1 MKSIAFGQYYPA
13 NSIIHRM
20 DPRAKVILAVLYIV
34 CTFLCR
40 NVFCFAALLLS
51 AVLLTTVSRV
61 PLRMILRSIRPLIV
75 ILTFTSLINIFMTK
89 GEHLLT
95 PTWQI
100 PLWGER
106 VWRIRIFEEGLWNA
120 LFMILRII
128 VLLISTSVML
138 SYTTTPIALTD
149 ALERLFAPLKAIRVP
164 VHDIAMMTTIALR
177 FIPTL
182 MDETQRIM
190 NAQKARGADF
200 TSGGLIRRAKA
211 LLPVLVPLLVS
222 AFNRAYELAAAMEC
236 RCYHG
241 GKGRTRLKILHLRF
255 SDVFAVLLVTA
266 FGVGIFFLNRIGVG
280 YTMK

>member
-13 NSIIHRM
+13 DSLVHRI
-20 DPRAKVILAVLYIV
+20 DPRAKVILTILYIV
-34 CTFLCR
+34 CTFLCK
-40 NVFCFAALLLS
+40 NVLAFAALLLS
-51 AVLLTTVSRV
+51 AILLTIFSKV
-61 PLRMILRSIRPLIV
+61 PLRMILRSLRPLII
-75 ILTFTSLINIFMTK
+75 ILAFTSLINVFMTK

-95 PTWQI
+95 PNWSI
-100 PLWGER
+100 PLWGSHA
-106 VWRIRIFEEGLWNA
+106 WNIRIYAEGLWNA
-120 LFMILRII
+120 LFMILRIV
-128 VLLISTSVML
+128 VLLIGTSVLL

-149 ALERLFAPLKAIRVP
+149 ALERLMKPLKLIRVP

-182 MDETQRIM
+182 MEETQRIM

-200 TSGGLIRRAKA
+200 TSGGLIRRAKS
-211 LLPVLVPLLVS
+211 LLPVLIPLLVS

-241 GKGRTRLKILHLRF
+241 GKGKTKMKILHLRF
-255 SDVFAVLLVTA
+255 GDVFAVILIIA
-266 FGVGIFFLNRIGVG
+266 FGVGIVFLNRSGFY

>member
-1 MKSIAFGQYYPA
+1 MRSIAFGQYYPS
-13 NSIIHRM
+13 NSPIHRI
-20 DPRAKVILAVLYIV
+20 DPRAKVILAVLAIV

-40 NVFCFAALLLS
+40 NALS
-51 AVLLTTVSRV
+51 FAVLLLFAVFLTILSRI
-61 PLRMILRSIRPLIV
+61 PLGMILRSIRPLIM
-75 ILTFTSLINIFMTK
+75 ILTFTSLINVFMTK
-89 GEHLLT
+89 GELLLT
-95 PTWQI
+95 PHWEI
-100 PLWGER
+100 PLWGTH
-106 VWRIRIFEEGLWNA
+106 VWRIKIYAEGLWNA
-120 LFMILRII
+120 LFMILRIVI
-128 VLLISTSVML
+128 LLIGTSILL

-149 ALERLFAPLKAIRVP
+149 ALERLFSPLKKIKVP

-211 LLPVLVPLLVS
+211 LLPVLIPLLVS
-222 AFNRAYELAAAMEC
+222 AFNRAYELASAMEC

-241 GKGRTRLKILHLRF
+241 GEGRTRLKVLHLRF
-255 SDVFAVLLVTA
+255 SDVLAVLFLIA
-266 FGVGIFFLNRIGVG
+266 FGVGIVFLNRLGVG